1 MPLSLFATARRHWTW
16 PRGAIERHRQFSR
29 EARLHRA
36 KKNEGQRT
44 LGRSAAIL
52 AEEPEPLWLAALLPR
67 VPEALDVV
75 SVCTRPGQHVTDR
88 IGPYQPQVPGAEFG
102 LGVRWRLA
110 LPSIGVPGPSL
121 GNPPMVVFSL
131 GLGGVPE
138 GSPVAGQ
145 LSGTLAGAAAGAA
158 AGGNLVATPGVCA
171 CGAWSG
177 AHRGGKTRRS
187 PGCDLCL
194 CDRCMHNRS
203 LTGRTRPGATTQ
215 VMWE

>member
-1 MPLSLFATARRHWTW
+1 MKGLILVSSSAIPVNVSAQNWLKVRSVAVSPISWQRNLNHCGSPCSSSESRR
-16 PRGAIERHRQFSR
+16 P
-29 EARLHRA
+29 
-36 KKNEGQRT
+36 
-44 LGRSAAIL
+44 
-52 AEEPEPLWLAALLPR
+52 
-67 VPEALDVV
+67 LDVI

-88 IGPYQPQVPGAEFG
+88 IGQYQPQVPGAEFG
-102 LGVRWRLA
+102 LGVRWSLV
-110 LPSIGVPGPSL
+110 LTSVGVPEQFL
-121 GNPPMVVFSL
+121 GNPPVVVFSL